1 MRVENHDDIRA
12 VFNDAIEKLDTND
25 AGSAEAVSELTVM
38 VRDMIFKEE
47 RILFP
52 MVYEVFS

>member
-1 MRVENHDDIRA
+1 M
-12 VFNDAIEKLDTND
+12 FNDAIEKLDTND